1 MNYVKSFWW
10 RFTIIYCIVA
20 IVFFLLFN
28 GVININLGLSLI
40 IFVFGLLPPLFIA
53 FLGIREAR
61 RTNHSISNILEGA
74 RMISAGDLNYRIS
87 IRDAEI
93 FPELSQTFNKMADTV
108 RSMVQD
114 LDIERIKV
122 GALLETMEDG
132 VMVISDGKEIVL
144 ANGAA
149 RMMLGLQEPF
159 GILRDHDLQKL
170 AMESV
175 SKNERRENDIELLEG
190 RRLVMALAVP
200 LNSTNEGNVLM
211 TLHDLTTI
219 KRMDTTRREFVSN
232 VSHELRNPIASMKAL
247 VETLEN
253 GAFRDTSMAEDYLKR
268 IHGEVNRMSDLVS
281 ELLDLSRL
289 ESGQDK
295 ISFSSVDITKLITEV
310 HSDMLPIAKNKG
322 AMLSLEL
329 EKELPQCN
337 AEVAKLR
344 RVLLN
349 LVDNSIRF
357 VSQGGQIKISATR
370 SSDHRL
376 IVVSVTDNGTGISDA
391 DVPHLFE
398 RFYKV
403 DRSRSD
409 SGTGL
414 GLAIAR
420 HIVEAHG
427 GTIWVESQYGV
438 GSTFSFTLIPSI
450 S

>member
-1 MNYVKSFWW
+1 
-10 RFTIIYCIVA
+10 
-20 IVFFLLFN
+20 
-28 GVININLGLSLI
+28 
-40 IFVFGLLPPLFIA
+40 
-53 FLGIREAR
+53 
-61 RTNHSISNILEGA
+61 
-74 RMISAGDLNYRIS
+74 
-87 IRDAEI
+87 
-93 FPELSQTFNKMADTV
+93 
-108 RSMVQD
+108 
-114 LDIERIKV
+114 
-122 GALLETMEDG
+122 
-132 VMVISDGKEIVL
+132 
-144 ANGAA
+144 
-149 RMMLGLQEPF
+149 
-159 GILRDHDLQKL
+159 
-170 AMESV
+170 MESV